1 MKISIENCNNIDKG
15 EIEIVPNTLNIKY
28 ANNGTGKSTIAKAI
42 HAFAK
47 QGTKDAEKEQE
58 SLIPYKYADLSR
70 KEKEKNKPIVSG
82 LEEIHHVEIFNDEYV
97 NQFLFVKDKTSKKE
111 VLINDSFSIFVKTP
125 EYDANMKKISGQLQQ
140 ITQDIQNNK
149 KLESII
155 HLFENFRDKGG
166 KGKEIGDKA
175 KIYKAFN
182 TGNMLANI
190 APQFKEYENFLQN
203 RTDYNNV
210 KWVKWASDGQSFFS
224 DDHTCPLCR
233 SKDQQQN
240 LKTIEDISSS
250 FPQDSLEELTEI
262 LNIFEEI
269 KDYLDENSQIYLKRL
284 ATEANALDK
293 DILTKLSSI
302 RTDVIKGLESLT
314 KVKSLTPSSIDD
326 IDNLISDVVSKRI
339 NFAGTALNGKLM
351 NEIVKEINS
360 QLDDVY
366 NNAKAIKEDIDQQK
380 QLIENTVETNKK
392 NINAFLRNAGYNYQV
407 EIEQKNGSANIYLKS
422 LDSAGTTI
430 KTAREHLS
438 YGERNAFAMV
448 LFMYSAIRNNPDLI
462 ILDDPI
468 SSFDGNKKFALLNM
482 MFLSSQKND
491 PGAGLQLQQAPLEN
505 KTVLLLTHDFTTVLD
520 IIHTL
525 YHSFKT
531 AKAHFLTNRNGTL
544 EEKRITK
551 EDFTSGLT
559 IIDNRI
565 ANSKDSSIIQAIYL
579 RRRFDFIGDKSEAY
593 NMLSSLL
600 HKREKPTIRLKDKEK
615 IGDRTPIQ
623 ENLYE
628 MNQSEI
634 AIAEESIQKFIKNFN
649 YQTELAFI
657 SNDENLQVAYQ
668 KACKYEKVLIF
679 RIFKQGKTLN
689 SSNVLEKYINE
700 IFHIENDSI
709 YQLDPIKFDTV
720 PQYIINECDRIMS
733 NS

>member
-1 MKISIENCNNIDKG
+1 MNITIENCNNIDKG
-15 EIEIVPNTLNIKY
+15 AIEIEPGCLNIKY

-42 HAFAK
+42 RAFAT
-47 QGTKDAEKEQE
+47 QDVDEQKLLTPYH
-58 SLIPYKYADLSR
+58 LIGKRSGPKPNVSFS
-70 KEKEKNKPIVSG
+70 KNTNDID
-82 LEEIHHVEIFNDEYV
+82 IHNVEIFDDRYV
-97 NQFLFVKDKTSKKE
+97 NQFLFTKKDI
-111 VLINDSFSIFVKTP
+111 LINDAFSIFVKTP
-125 EYDANMKKISGQLQQ
+125 EYDENMKKISTQLQQ

-155 HLFENFRDKGG
+155 RLFENFRDKGG
-166 KGKEIGDKA
+166 RGKEIGDKA

-203 RTDYNNV
+203 RTDFSNV

-224 DDHTCPLCR
+224 TDHTCPLCR

-250 FPQDSLEELTEI
+250 FPQDTLEELTEI

-314 KVKSLTPSSIDD
+314 KVKSLTPSSIED
-326 IDNLISDVVSKRI
+326 IDYLIRDVQSKKI
-339 NFAGTALNGKLM
+339 NFAGTALNGNLM

-360 QLDDVY
+360 QLDEVY
-366 NNAKAIKEDIDQQK
+366 NNAKSIKEDIDQQK
-380 QLIENTVETNKK
+380 QLVQNTVETNKR

-407 EIEQKNGSANIYLKS
+407 EIEQSNGNANIYLKS
-422 LDSAGTTI
+422 LNNAGTAV
-430 KTAREHLS
+430 KEVRDHLS

-491 PGAGLQLQQAPLEN
+491 PGAGLQLQHAPLEN

-520 IIHTL
+520 IVHTL
-525 YHSFKT
+525 YQSFKT
-531 AKAHFLTNRNGTL
+531 AKAHFLSNRSGIL
-544 EEKRITK
+544 EEKKITK

-565 ANSKDSSIIQAIYL
+565 ADSKDASIIQAIYL
-579 RRRFDFIGDKSEAY
+579 RRRYDFIGDKKEAY

-600 HKREKPTIRLKDKEK
+600 HKRNAPTIRLNDKEK
-615 IGDRTPIQ
+615 IGDRVPIQ

-657 SNDENLQVAYQ
+657 SNDENLLTVYQ

-720 PQYIINECDRIMS
+720 PQYIIDECDRIMEQA
-733 NS
+733 

>member
-1 MKISIENCNNIDKG
+1 MEITIKNCNNIDEG
-15 EIEIVPNTLNIKY
+15 TIIIEPGCLNIKY

-42 HAFAK
+42 RAFAT
-47 QGTKDAEKEQE
+47 QDVDEQKLLTPYH
-58 SLIPYKYADLSR
+58 LIGKRSGPKPNVSFS
-70 KEKEKNKPIVSG
+70 KNTNDID
-82 LEEIHHVEIFNDEYV
+82 IHNVEIFDDRYV
-97 NQFLFVKDKTSKKE
+97 NQFLFKKDI
-111 VLINDSFSIFVKTP
+111 LINDAFSIFVKTP
-125 EYDANMKKISGQLQQ
+125 EYDENMKKISTQLQQ

-155 HLFENFRDKGG
+155 RLFENFRDKGG
-166 KGKEIGDKA
+166 RGKEIGDKA

-203 RTDYNNV
+203 RTDFSNV

-224 DDHTCPLCR
+224 TDHTCPLCR
-233 SKDQQQN
+233 SKDQQKN

-250 FPQDSLEELTEI
+250 FPQDTLEELTEI

-314 KVKSLTPSSIDD
+314 KVKSLTPSSIED
-326 IDNLISDVVSKRI
+326 IDYLIRDVQSKKI
-339 NFAGTALNGKLM
+339 NFAGTALNGNLM

-360 QLDDVY
+360 QLDEVY
-366 NNAKAIKEDIDQQK
+366 NNAKSIKEDIDKQK
-380 QLIENTVETNKK
+380 QLVQNTVETNKR

-407 EIEQKNGSANIYLKS
+407 EIEQSNGNANIYLKS
-422 LDSAGTTI
+422 LNDAGTAV
-430 KTAREHLS
+430 KEVRDHLS

-491 PGAGLQLQQAPLEN
+491 PGAGLQLQHAPLES

-520 IIHTL
+520 IVHTL
-525 YHSFKT
+525 HRPFSK
-531 AKAHFLTNRNGTL
+531 AKAHFLANRKGIL
-544 EEKRITK
+544 EETKITK

-565 ANSKDSSIIQAIYL
+565 ADSKDASIIQAIYL
-579 RRRFDFIGDKSEAY
+579 RRRYDFIGDKKEAY

-600 HKREKPTIRLKDKEK
+600 HKRNAPTIRLNDKEK
-615 IGDRTPIQ
+615 IGDRVPIQ

-657 SNDENLQVAYQ
+657 SNDENLLAVYQ

-720 PQYIINECDRIMS
+720 PQYIIDECDRIMGQA
-733 NS
+733 

>member
-1 MKISIENCNNIDKG
+1 MKISIENCNNINKG
-15 EIEIVPNTLNIKY
+15 EIEIIPNTLNIKY
-28 ANNGTGKSTIAKAI
+28 ASNGTGKSTIAKAI
-42 HAFAK
+42 STFTT
-47 QGTKDAEKEQE
+47 QDEKKKKEWLDE
-58 SLIPYKYADLSR
+58 LIPYKYADLSK

-82 LEEIHHVEIFNDEYV
+82 LEDIHHVEIFNDEYV

-125 EYDANMKKISGQLQQ
+125 EYDENMKKISSQLQK
-140 ITQDIQNNK
+140 ITQNIQNNK

-155 HLFENFRDKGG
+155 NLFEKFRDKGG
-166 KGKEIGDKA
+166 KGKEIGEKA
-175 KIYKAFN
+175 KLYKAFN

-190 APQFKEYENFLQN
+190 APQFKEYENFLQDRN
-203 RTDYNNV
+203 DYKNV
-210 KWVKWASDGQSFFS
+210 KWVKWASDGKSFFS
-224 DDHTCPLCR
+224 DDHSCPLCR
-233 SKDQQQN
+233 SKDKPQN
-240 LKTIEDISSS
+240 LKIVEDISSN
-250 FPQDSLEELTEI
+250 FPQDTLEELTEI

-284 ATEANALDK
+284 ATEANALSK
-293 DILTKLSSI
+293 EILTKLSSI
-302 RTDVIKGLESLT
+302 RNDVIEGLESLT

-326 IDNLISDVVSKRI
+326 IDNLISDVKSKRI
-339 NFAGTALNGKLM
+339 NFAGTALNGNLM
-351 NEIVKEINS
+351 NELVEEINS
-360 QLDDVY
+360 QLDEVY
-366 NNAKAIKEDIDQQK
+366 NNAISIKENIDQQK
-380 QLIENTVETNKK
+380 QLIQNTVETNKN

-407 EIEQKNGSANIYLKS
+407 EIEQSNGNANIYLKS
-422 LDSAGTTI
+422 LSNTTV
-430 KTAREHLS
+430 KTARDHLS

-491 PGAGLQLQQAPLEN
+491 PGAGLQLQHAPLEN

-525 YHSFKT
+525 HRPFSK
-531 AKAHFLTNRNGTL
+531 AKAHFLANRKGIL

-565 ANSKDSSIIQAIYL
+565 EDSKDSSIIQAIYL

-615 IGDRTPIQ
+615 IGNRAPIQ

-628 MNQSEI
+628 MNSNEI
-634 AIAEESIQKFIKNFN
+634 NNAEKSIQDFIQNFN
-649 YQTELAFI
+649 YQTELSFI
-657 SNDENLQVAYQ
+657 SNDENLRNAYP
-668 KACKYEKVLIF
+668 KACNYEKVLIF
-679 RIFKQGKTLN
+679 RIFMQGKALN

-720 PQYIINECDRIMS
+720 PQYIIDECDRIMS
-733 NS
+733 GS